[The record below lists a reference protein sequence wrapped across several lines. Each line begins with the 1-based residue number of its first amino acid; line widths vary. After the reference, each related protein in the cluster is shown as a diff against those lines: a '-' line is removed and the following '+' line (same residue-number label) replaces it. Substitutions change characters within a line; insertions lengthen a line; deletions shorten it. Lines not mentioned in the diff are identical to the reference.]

1 MPYPNQHA
9 ARVGDK
15 SQFDMGSL
23 KTNQAKSKT
32 TGKAHSVLVGRKKGK
47 AKTATYGYRYPAP
60 PWTEAEARAHA
71 KRHGAKVFEPAANVR
86 RAASKAA
93 PIDAD
98 AFALSSDR
106 AYEFAATA
114 EVETVEN
121 VPRRKFAVDMLQ
133 IGKTYRHPID
143 KWRLKVTPELANKIV
158 DEFSRMAENG
168 VDVPVLA
175 KHSFD
180 ERPELSDVLGYLRG
194 VSIDEDRGWLRGE
207 SEFIG
212 KDSIKIAEKVNRVSA
227 GMLQKMKDGQAR
239 TYSPALHHLAVTP
252 FPVVDDQSDFVP
264 LAASR
269 GSAAE
274 LAPVLTLSAAREE
287 NKMNDE
293 LLGQIRALLGNDE
306 LAEDGVG
313 GALEAHFKKTAEQIK
328 AAEASK
334 KSLEAAQAKIKALE
348 AKVMKLAEND
358 ETPDELDPDIADEL
372 AESAS
377 EGIETLAASGLI
389 TPAVA
394 KKLDA
399 ILVGEP
405 GDRHTYAL
413 SRRVSGRSRSLARD
427 IIDAL
432 KENNPRE
439 LREKTRAQRMALDRE
454 NPDDDEPGNK
464 YDPKVQAEMSAMAYG
479 PDKK

>member
-1 MPYPNQHA
+1 MDPEL
-9 ARVGDK
+9 
-15 SQFDMGSL
+15 L
-23 KTNQAKSKT
+23 KTIQT
-32 TGKAHSVLVGRKKGK
+32 
-47 AKTATYGYRYPAP
+47 
-60 PWTEAEARAHA
+60 
-71 KRHGAKVFEPAANVR
+71 
-86 RAASKAA
+86 
-93 PIDAD
+93 
-98 AFALSSDR
+98 
-106 AYEFAATA
+106 
-114 EVETVEN
+114 
-121 VPRRKFAVDMLQ
+121 
-133 IGKTYRHPID
+133 
-143 KWRLKVTPELANKIV
+143 
-158 DEFSRMAENG
+158 
-168 VDVPVLA
+168 
-175 KHSFD
+175 
-180 ERPELSDVLGYLRG
+180 
-194 VSIDEDRGWLRGE
+194 
-207 SEFIG
+207 
-212 KDSIKIAEKVNRVSA
+212 
-227 GMLQKMKDGQAR
+227 
-239 TYSPALHHLAVTP
+239 
-252 FPVVDDQSDFVP
+252 
-264 LAASR
+264 
-269 GSAAE
+269 
-274 LAPVLTLSAAREE
+274 
-287 NKMNDE
+287 
-293 LLGQIRALLGNDE
+293 LLGADD

-313 GALEAHFKKTAEQIK
+313 GALESHFKKTAEQIK

-464 YDPKVQAEMSAMAYG
+464 FDPKVQAEMSAMAYG